1 MNFQLSND
9 NQLTKQTI
17 TTATAAAAMVASA
30 SATVAEAAG
39 GEK

>member
-17 TTATAAAAMVASA
+17 TTATAAAMAASA